1 MTGVFEQVSGRVEK
15 KERFAHWFRASGW
28 LAVGPL
34 RVEIVEMKIE
44 LVFFFFLEVLEWCQ
58 LSSARSALAGDKVS
72 LFAEPFEPLEGSV

>member
-1 MTGVFEQVSGRVEK
+1 MVFFSFKSPVFLMMSMTGVFEQVSGRVEK

-44 LVFFFFLEVLEWCQ
+44 LVFFFFFRGTGMV
-58 LSSARSALAGDKVS
+58 SAFVC
-72 LFAEPFEPLEGSV
+72 